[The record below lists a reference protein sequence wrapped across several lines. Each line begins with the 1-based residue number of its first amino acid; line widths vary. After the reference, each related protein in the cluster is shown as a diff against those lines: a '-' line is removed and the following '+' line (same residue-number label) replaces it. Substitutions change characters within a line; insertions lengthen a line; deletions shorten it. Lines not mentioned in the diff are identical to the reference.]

1 MNVITYKC
9 SKALWLVGIIIP
21 FVIAFIC
28 VADMNAHNWPGVL
41 PVITILS
48 AVAVYYCRQCFTYDL
63 KDKAALQIDHE
74 KLIYHIENKV
84 VYWKDVTDISCGK
97 MRGQGLS
104 IFFTVKGEGIRNS
117 CICVSTDL
125 IEGND
130 KEIYNDIIDRYI
142 KAKIKPISPFSDQK
156 TFGELSR

>member
-21 FVIAFIC
+21 FAIAFIC
-28 VADMNAHNWPGVL
+28 VADINTHNWPGVL
-41 PVITILS
+41 PVIAILS
-48 AVAVYYCRQCFTYDL
+48 AIAVYYCRQCFTYDL
-63 KDKAALQIDHE
+63 KDKAALQLDHE

-130 KEIYNDIIDRYI
+130 KDIYNDIIDRYI
-142 KAKIKPISPFSDQK
+142 KAKIKPASPFSDQK
-156 TFGELSR
+156 TFGGLSR

>member
-9 SKALWLVGIIIP
+9 SKALWLVGIVIP
-21 FVIAFIC
+21 FAIAFIC
-28 VADMNAHNWPGVL
+28 VIDMNDHNWPGVL
-41 PVITILS
+41 PVAAILS
-48 AVAVYYCRQCFTYDL
+48 AVAIYYCRQCFTYDL
-63 KDKAALQIDHE
+63 QDKAALQLDHE

-84 VYWKDVTDISCGK
+84 IYWSDVTDISCGK

-125 IEGND
+125 IAGDD

-142 KAKIKPISPFSDQK
+142 KAKIKRMSPFSDKETLGQ
-156 TFGELSR
+156 LSR

>member
-21 FVIAFIC
+21 FAIVFIC
-28 VADMNAHNWPGVL
+28 VVDINARNWPGVL
-41 PVITILS
+41 PVIAILS
-48 AVAVYYCRQCFTYDL
+48 AIAIYYCRQCFTYDL

-84 VYWKDVTDISCGK
+84 VYWEDVTDISCGK

-104 IFFTVKGEGIRNS
+104 IFFTVRGEGIRNS

-125 IEGND
+125 IAGND
-130 KEIYNDIIDRYI
+130 KEIYNEIIERYI
-142 KAKIKPISPFSDQK
+142 LVKIKTTSSFSDQK
-156 TFGELSR
+156 TLVS

>member
-21 FVIAFIC
+21 FAIAFIC
-28 VADMNAHNWPGVL
+28 VADINNYNWPRVL
-41 PVITILS
+41 PVIAILS
-48 AVAVYYCRQCFTYDL
+48 AIAIYYCRQCFTYDL
-63 KDKAALQIDHE
+63 QDKAALQIDHE

-84 VYWKDVTDISCGK
+84 IYWEDIIDISCGK

-104 IFFTVKGEGIRNS
+104 VFFTIKGEGIRSS

-130 KEIYNDIIDRYI
+130 REIYNDIIECYI
-142 KAKIKPISPFSDQK
+142 KARIKQPSPFSDRE
-156 TFGELSR
+156 TLGELSQ